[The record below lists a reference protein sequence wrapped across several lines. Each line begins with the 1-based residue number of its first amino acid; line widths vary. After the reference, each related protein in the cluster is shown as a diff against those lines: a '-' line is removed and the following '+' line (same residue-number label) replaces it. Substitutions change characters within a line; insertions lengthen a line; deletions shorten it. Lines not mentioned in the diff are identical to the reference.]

1 MENSLLYSSF
11 QICQKMLFS
20 ITLGNGYHIP
30 RMFSRNIATLIKGTE
45 LANKIKLEVRNELIN
60 IRQTKPEFEPQFVAI
75 AIGKFDYFFFL
86 NKDDN
91 IHNRQPDE
99 RTYF

>member
-1 MENSLLYSSF
+1 MF
-11 QICQKMLFS
+11 LF
-20 ITLGNGYHIP
+20 LVEIP

-75 AIGKFDYFFFL
+75 AIGKFDYL
-86 NKDDN
+86 NTRMTTSITDGQTN
-91 IHNRQPDE
+91 EHTFNTLTGVYILQN
-99 RTYF
+99 